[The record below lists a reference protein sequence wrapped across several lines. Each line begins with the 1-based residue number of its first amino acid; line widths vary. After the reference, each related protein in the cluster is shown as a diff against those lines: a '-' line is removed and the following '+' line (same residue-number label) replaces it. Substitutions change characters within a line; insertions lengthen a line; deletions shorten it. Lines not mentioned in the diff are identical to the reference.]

1 MYMRLPPESVN
12 TKESRI
18 VDTFTKG
25 KAVTGKELTVE
36 VFKTANAAKFK
47 QDSVSVEMNT
57 EVKRLGFS
65 RDMKTHYSR
74 TTTI

>member
-1 MYMRLPPESVN
+1 MDVDLRRDFIERECCYDLVHVMYMRLLSEAVN

-18 VDTFTKG
+18 VDAFTKG

-47 QDSVSVEMNT
+47 QDSVSIEI
-57 EVKRLGFS
+57 EC
-65 RDMKTHYSR
+65 
-74 TTTI
+74 